1 MDIESLKSAK
11 EYHFQIV
18 KRFHLLI
25 DKRLVVFYNKLTTY
39 YIKEEGMKNI
49 KMTLLAV
56 IAAFT
61 FAACGNNSTDT
72 KPEDT
77 KTEDQA
83 ATETTDDA
91 KEDQEATDEEKSED
105 TSEEATGDKDF
116 AGKTLTLAGLDGGY
130 GTAGWEKVIANFEEM
145 TGAKVEYRFEKNIY
159 DTIRPE
165 IQAGNAPDVIYNSL
179 GQQTALTET
188 MLKEDM
194 VMEITDLLD
203 KTIPGEDLAVKDK
216 IGEGFVNNS
225 ITNPNGDDKMYLA
238 PIFYAPTGLWY
249 NKALFTEGGGEY
261 ELPETMEDF
270 LALGEKAKEDG
281 TSLFTYPISG
291 YLDTFTFALM
301 YEIGGQEL
309 FDKLT
314 NYDVEA
320 WKNEATPLFET
331 VGKIVDKDNLNPNT
345 VAQANKEGF
354 TQNQLSVMKNESL
367 FMPNGTWVVEE
378 MEDAEGVADGFEW
391 GFMPLPS
398 VDGSD
403 RYAFSW
409 IEQIFVSKDA
419 KEPELAKEFLAYLY
433 SDEATKAFIENGGAV
448 QPIDGVEE
456 LITDENQKL
465 FYSIYDDGAKPAVGG
480 WAAAPAVEGVD
491 LKTIFLNSVDSVA
504 NGDMTVEEW
513 QNSVVDAI
521 QRISDAIEASK

>member
-1 MDIESLKSAK
+1 M
-11 EYHFQIV
+11 
-18 KRFHLLI
+18 
-25 DKRLVVFYNKLTTY
+25 NKLKT
-39 YIKEEGMKNI
+39 
-49 KMTLLAV
+49 TLLALV
-56 IAAFT
+56 AVFAFT
-61 FAACGNNSTDT
+61 ACGN
-72 KPEDT
+72 
-77 KTEDQA
+77 
-83 ATETTDDA
+83 
-91 KEDQEATDEEKSED
+91 QEATEKKED
-105 TSEEATGDKDF
+105 APAQTETSEEANMKEDKKDAEEKMEEGSEESSDKKF

-130 GTAGWEKVIANFEEM
+130 GTEGWKKVIEGFEKL
-145 TGAKVEYRFEKNIY
+145 TGAKVEARFEKNIY

-194 VMEITDLLD
+194 VMDITDFLD
-203 KTIPGEDLAVKDK
+203 MKVPGEDKMVKDK
-216 IGEGFVNNS
+216 INPGFVNNS
-225 ITNPNGDDKMYLA
+225 ITNPNGDDKVYLA

-249 NKALFTEGGGEY
+249 NKALFTEGGGKY

-270 LALGEKAKEDG
+270 LALGKKAKEDG

-291 YLDTFTFALM
+291 YFDTFTFAMM

-320 WKNEATPLFET
+320 WKKDAKPMFET
-331 VGKIVDKDNLNPNT
+331 IAEIVNKENLNPNT

-354 TQNQLSVMKNESL
+354 TQNQLSVMKNEAL
-367 FMPNGTWVVEE
+367 FMPNGTWIVEE
-378 MEDAEGVADGFEW
+378 MKDAEGVADGFEW

-398 VDGSD
+398 MGSD

-433 SDEATKAFIENGGAV
+433 SDEAVKAFIENGGAV
-448 QPIDGVEE
+448 QPVNDVETM
-456 LITDENQKL
+456 ITDENQKL
-465 FYSIYDDGAKPAVGG
+465 FYSIYSNGAKPAVGG

-491 LKTIFLNSVDSVA
+491 IKTVFLNSIDSVA
-504 NGDMTVEEW
+504 NGDMSVEDW
-513 QNSVVDAI
+513 QASVVDAVQKI
-521 QRISDAIEASK
+521 HDAIEAEK

>member
-1 MDIESLKSAK
+1 
-11 EYHFQIV
+11 
-18 KRFHLLI
+18 
-25 DKRLVVFYNKLTTY
+25 
-39 YIKEEGMKNI
+39 MKNI

-72 KPEDT
+72 KTEDS
-77 KTEDQA
+77 KTDQA

-91 KEDQEATDEEKSED
+91 KDESKEENDKKSDENPDKSKDEAK
-105 TSEEATGDKDF
+105 GDKDF
-116 AGKTLTLAGLDGGY
+116 EGKTLTLAGLDGGY
-130 GTAGWEKVIANFEEM
+130 GTKGWEKVIANFEEM

-194 VMEITDLLD
+194 VMDITDLLE
-203 KTIPGEDLAVKDK
+203 KNIPGEDVAVKDK
-216 IGEGFVNNS
+216 IGEGFLNNS
-225 ITNPNGDDKMYLA
+225 ITHPNGDDKMYLA

-249 NKALFTEGGGEY
+249 NKAMFKEGGGEY
-261 ELPETMEDF
+261 ELPETMDDF
-270 LALGEKAKEDG
+270 LALGEKAKKDG
-281 TSLFTYPISG
+281 KSLFTYPISG
-291 YLDTFTFALM
+291 YLDTFTFAMM
-301 YEIGGQEL
+301 YEIGGPEL

-354 TQNQLSVMKNESL
+354 TQNQLQVMKNESL

-378 MEDAEGVADGFEW
+378 MKDAEGVADGFEW

-398 VDGSD
+398 LDGSD

-419 KEPELAKEFLAYLY
+419 KEAELAKEFLAYLY

-448 QPIDGVEE
+448 QPIDGVED

-465 FYSIYDDGAKPAVGG
+465 FYSIYADDAKPAVGG
-480 WAAAPAVEGVD
+480 WAAAPSVEGVD
-491 LKTIFLNSVDSVA
+491 LKTVFLGSVDSVA

-521 QRISDAIEASK
+521 QRIYDAKEAEK

>member
-1 MDIESLKSAK
+1 
-11 EYHFQIV
+11 
-18 KRFHLLI
+18 
-25 DKRLVVFYNKLTTY
+25 
-39 YIKEEGMKNI
+39 MKNL
-49 KMTLLAV
+49 KMSLLAV

-61 FAACGNNSTDT
+61 FAACGNNNAT
-72 KPEDT
+72 DT
-77 KTEDQA
+77 KTEETK
-83 ATETTDDA
+83 TEQTSEETSEET
-91 KEDQEATDEEKSED
+91 KEETGETTDEEKADESG
-105 TSEEATGDKDF
+105 EEATGDKAF
-116 AGKTLTLAGLDGGY
+116 EGKTLTLAGLDGGY

-165 IQAGNAPDVIYNSL
+165 IQAGNAPDLIYNSL

-194 VMEITDLLD
+194 VMDITDLLD
-203 KTIPGEDLAVKDK
+203 KTIPGEDVAVKDK
-216 IGEGFVNNS
+216 IDEGFLNNS

-270 LALGEKAKEDG
+270 IELGKKAKEDG

-291 YLDTFTFALM
+291 YFDTFTFAMM

-331 VGKIVDKDNLNPNT
+331 VGEIVNKDNLNPNT

-354 TQNQLSVMKNESL
+354 TQNQLSVMKNEAL

-398 VDGSD
+398 MDGSD

-433 SDEATKAFIENGGAV
+433 SDEATEAFIENGGAV
-448 QPIDGVEE
+448 QPIKDVEN
-456 LITDENQKL
+456 LLTDENQKL
-465 FYSIYDDGAKPAVGG
+465 FYSVYSNGAKPAVGG
-480 WAAAPAVEGVD
+480 WAAAPSVEGVD
-491 LKTIFLNSVDSVA
+491 LKAVFLNSIDSVA

-513 QNSVVDAI
+513 QNSVVDAV
-521 QRISDAIEASK
+521 QRISDAIEAEK

>member
-1 MDIESLKSAK
+1 
-11 EYHFQIV
+11 
-18 KRFHLLI
+18 
-25 DKRLVVFYNKLTTY
+25 
-39 YIKEEGMKNI
+39 MKNL
-49 KMTLLAV
+49 KMSLLAV

-61 FAACGNNSTDT
+61 FAACGNNNAT
-72 KPEDT
+72 DT
-77 KTEDQA
+77 KTEETK
-83 ATETTDDA
+83 TEQTSEETSEET
-91 KEDQEATDEEKSED
+91 KEETGEITDEEKADESG
-105 TSEEATGDKDF
+105 EEATGDKAF
-116 AGKTLTLAGLDGGY
+116 EGKTLTLAGLDGGY

-165 IQAGNAPDVIYNSL
+165 IQAGNAPDLIYNSL

-194 VMEITDLLD
+194 VMDITDLLD
-203 KTIPGEDLAVKDK
+203 KTIPGEDVAVKDK
-216 IGEGFVNNS
+216 IDEGFLNNS

-249 NKALFTEGGGEY
+249 NKALFTESGGEY

-270 LALGEKAKEDG
+270 IELGKKAKEDG

-291 YLDTFTFALM
+291 YFDTFTFAMM

-331 VGKIVDKDNLNPNT
+331 VGEIVNKDNLNPNT

-354 TQNQLSVMKNESL
+354 TQNQLSVMKNEAL

-378 MEDAEGVADGFEW
+378 MADAEGVADGFEW

-398 VDGSD
+398 IDGSD

-448 QPIDGVEE
+448 QPIKDVEN
-456 LITDENQKL
+456 LLTDENQKL
-465 FYSIYDDGAKPAVGG
+465 FYSIYSNGAKPAVGG

-491 LKTIFLNSVDSVA
+491 LKAVFLNSIDSVA

-521 QRISDAIEASK
+521 QRISDAVEAEK

>member
-1 MDIESLKSAK
+1 
-11 EYHFQIV
+11 
-18 KRFHLLI
+18 
-25 DKRLVVFYNKLTTY
+25 
-39 YIKEEGMKNI
+39 MKNM
-49 KMTLLAV
+49 KMALLAV
-56 IAAFT
+56 VAAFT
-61 FAACGNNSTDT
+61 FAACGNNANTE
-72 KPEDT
+72 KPAEES
-77 KTEDQA
+77 KTEESA
-83 ATETTDDA
+83 STEENKTEESKEETTDE
-91 KEDQEATDEEKSED
+91 KEPAEEQATE
-105 TSEEATGDKDF
+105 GDKAF

-130 GTAGWEKVIANFEEM
+130 GTEGWKKVIEGFEKL

-194 VMEITDLLD
+194 VMDITDFLD
-203 KTIPGEDLAVKDK
+203 MKVPGEDKMVKDK
-216 IGEGFVNNS
+216 INPGFLNNS
-225 ITNPNGDDKMYLA
+225 ITNPKGDDKVYLA

-249 NKALFTEGGGEY
+249 NKALFTEAGGKY
-261 ELPETMEDF
+261 ELPETMEQF
-270 LALGEKAKEDG
+270 LELGKKAKEDG

-291 YLDTFTFALM
+291 YFDTFTFAMM

-320 WKNEATPLFET
+320 WKNEATPMFE
-331 VGKIVDKDNLNPNT
+331 KIAQIVSKDNLNPNT

-354 TQNQLSVMKNESL
+354 TQNQLSVMKNEAL
-367 FMPNGTWVVEE
+367 FMPNGTWIVEE
-378 MEDAEGVADGFEW
+378 MKDAEGVAEGFDW
-391 GFMPLPS
+391 GFMALPS
-398 VDGSD
+398 MGSD

-433 SDEATKAFIENGGAV
+433 SDEAVKAFIENGGAV
-448 QPIDGVEE
+448 QPVNDVESM
-456 LITDENQKL
+456 ITDENQKL
-465 FYSIYDDGAKPAVGG
+465 FYSIYSNGAKPAVGG

-491 LKTIFLNSVDSVA
+491 IKTVFLNSIDSVA
-504 NGDMTVEEW
+504 NGDMSVEEW
-513 QNSVVDAI
+513 QASVVDAVQKI
-521 QRISDAIEASK
+521 HDAIEAEK

>member
-1 MDIESLKSAK
+1 
-11 EYHFQIV
+11 
-18 KRFHLLI
+18 
-25 DKRLVVFYNKLTTY
+25 
-39 YIKEEGMKNI
+39 MKNL
-49 KMTLLAV
+49 KMSLLAV

-61 FAACGNNSTDT
+61 FAACGNNNAT
-72 KPEDT
+72 DT
-77 KTEDQA
+77 KTEETK
-83 ATETTDDA
+83 TEQTSEETSEET
-91 KEDQEATDEEKSED
+91 KEETGETTDEEKADESG
-105 TSEEATGDKDF
+105 EEATGDKAF
-116 AGKTLTLAGLDGGY
+116 EGKTLTLAGLDGGY

-165 IQAGNAPDVIYNSL
+165 IQAGNAPDLIYNSL

-194 VMEITDLLD
+194 VMDITDLLD
-203 KTIPGEDLAVKDK
+203 KTITGEDVAVKDK
-216 IGEGFVNNS
+216 IDEGFLNNS

-270 LALGEKAKEDG
+270 IELGKKAKEDG

-291 YLDTFTFALM
+291 YFDTFTFAMM

-331 VGKIVDKDNLNPNT
+331 VGEIVNKDNLNPNT

-354 TQNQLSVMKNESL
+354 TQNQLSVMKNEAL

-378 MEDAEGVADGFEW
+378 MADAEGVADGFEW

-398 VDGSD
+398 IDGSD

-448 QPIDGVEE
+448 QPIKDVEN
-456 LITDENQKL
+456 LLTDENQKL
-465 FYSIYDDGAKPAVGG
+465 FYSIYSNGAKPAVGG

-491 LKTIFLNSVDSVA
+491 LKAVFLNSIDSVA

-521 QRISDAIEASK
+521 QRISDAVEAEK

>member
-1 MDIESLKSAK
+1 
-11 EYHFQIV
+11 
-18 KRFHLLI
+18 
-25 DKRLVVFYNKLTTY
+25 
-39 YIKEEGMKNI
+39 MKNL
-49 KMTLLAV
+49 KMSLLAV

-61 FAACGNNSTDT
+61 FAACGNNNAT
-72 KPEDT
+72 DT
-77 KTEDQA
+77 KTEETK
-83 ATETTDDA
+83 TEQTSEETSEET
-91 KEDQEATDEEKSED
+91 KEETGEATDEENADESG
-105 TSEEATGDKDF
+105 EEATGDKAF
-116 AGKTLTLAGLDGGY
+116 EGKTLTLAGLDGGY

-165 IQAGNAPDVIYNSL
+165 IQAGNAPDLIYNSL

-194 VMEITDLLD
+194 VMDITDLLD
-203 KTIPGEDLAVKDK
+203 KTIPGEDVAVKDK
-216 IGEGFVNNS
+216 IDEGFLNNS

-270 LALGEKAKEDG
+270 IELGKKAKEDG

-291 YLDTFTFALM
+291 YFDTFTFAMM

-331 VGKIVDKDNLNPNT
+331 VGEIVNKDNLNPNT

-354 TQNQLSVMKNESL
+354 TQNQLSVMKNEAL

-378 MEDAEGVADGFEW
+378 MADAEGVADGFEW

-398 VDGSD
+398 IDGSD

-448 QPIDGVEE
+448 QPIKDVEN
-456 LITDENQKL
+456 LLTDENQKL
-465 FYSIYDDGAKPAVGG
+465 FYSIYSNGAKPAVGG

-491 LKTIFLNSVDSVA
+491 LKAVFLNSIDSVA

-521 QRISDAIEASK
+521 QRISDAVEAEK

>member
-1 MDIESLKSAK
+1 
-11 EYHFQIV
+11 
-18 KRFHLLI
+18 
-25 DKRLVVFYNKLTTY
+25 
-39 YIKEEGMKNI
+39 MKNL
-49 KMTLLAV
+49 KMSLLAV

-61 FAACGNNSTDT
+61 FAACGNNNAT
-72 KPEDT
+72 DT
-77 KTEDQA
+77 KTEETK
-83 ATETTDDA
+83 TEQTSEETSEET
-91 KEDQEATDEEKSED
+91 KEETGETTDEEKADESG
-105 TSEEATGDKDF
+105 EEATGDKAF
-116 AGKTLTLAGLDGGY
+116 EGKTLTLAGLDGGY

-165 IQAGNAPDVIYNSL
+165 IQAGNAPDLIYNSL

-194 VMEITDLLD
+194 VMDITDLLD
-203 KTIPGEDLAVKDK
+203 KTIPGEDVAVKDK
-216 IGEGFVNNS
+216 IDEGFLNNS

-270 LALGEKAKEDG
+270 IELGKKAKEDG

-291 YLDTFTFALM
+291 YFDTFTFAMM

-331 VGKIVDKDNLNPNT
+331 VGEIVNKDNLNPNT

-354 TQNQLSVMKNESL
+354 TQNQLSVMKNEAL

-398 VDGSD
+398 IDGSD

-448 QPIDGVEE
+448 QPIKDVEN
-456 LITDENQKL
+456 LLTDENQKL
-465 FYSIYDDGAKPAVGG
+465 FYSIYSNGAKPAVGG

-491 LKTIFLNSVDSVA
+491 LKAVFLNSIDSVA

-521 QRISDAIEASK
+521 QRISDAVEAEK

>member
-1 MDIESLKSAK
+1 
-11 EYHFQIV
+11 
-18 KRFHLLI
+18 
-25 DKRLVVFYNKLTTY
+25 
-39 YIKEEGMKNI
+39 MKNL
-49 KMTLLAV
+49 KMSLLAV

-61 FAACGNNSTDT
+61 FAACGNNNAT
-72 KPEDT
+72 DT
-77 KTEDQA
+77 KTEETK
-83 ATETTDDA
+83 TEQTSEETSEET
-91 KEDQEATDEEKSED
+91 KEETGETTDEEKADESG
-105 TSEEATGDKDF
+105 EEATGDKAF
-116 AGKTLTLAGLDGGY
+116 EGKTLTLAGLDGGY

-165 IQAGNAPDVIYNSL
+165 IQAGNAPDLIYNSL

-194 VMEITDLLD
+194 VMDITDLLD
-203 KTIPGEDLAVKDK
+203 KTIPGEDVAVKDK
-216 IGEGFVNNS
+216 IDEGFLNNS

-270 LALGEKAKEDG
+270 IELGKKAKEDG

-291 YLDTFTFALM
+291 YFDTFTFAMM

-331 VGKIVDKDNLNPNT
+331 VGEIVNKDNLNPNT

-354 TQNQLSVMKNESL
+354 TQNQLSVMKNEAL

-378 MEDAEGVADGFEW
+378 MADAEGVADGFEW

-398 VDGSD
+398 IDGSD

-448 QPIDGVEE
+448 QPIKDVEN
-456 LITDENQKL
+456 LLTDENQKL
-465 FYSIYDDGAKPAVGG
+465 FYSIYSNGAKPAVGG

-491 LKTIFLNSVDSVA
+491 LKAVFLNSIDSVA

-521 QRISDAIEASK
+521 QRISDAVEAEK

>member
-1 MDIESLKSAK
+1 
-11 EYHFQIV
+11 
-18 KRFHLLI
+18 
-25 DKRLVVFYNKLTTY
+25 
-39 YIKEEGMKNI
+39 MKNL
-49 KMTLLAV
+49 KMSLLAV

-61 FAACGNNSTDT
+61 FAACGNNNAT
-72 KPEDT
+72 DT
-77 KTEDQA
+77 KTEETK
-83 ATETTDDA
+83 TEQTSEETSEET
-91 KEDQEATDEEKSED
+91 KEETGETTDEEKADESG
-105 TSEEATGDKDF
+105 EEATGDKAF
-116 AGKTLTLAGLDGGY
+116 EGKTLTLAGLDGGY

-145 TGAKVEYRFEKNIY
+145 TGAKVDYRFEKNIY

-165 IQAGNAPDVIYNSL
+165 IQAGNAPDLIYNSL

-194 VMEITDLLD
+194 VMDITDLLD
-203 KTIPGEDLAVKDK
+203 KTIPGEDVAVKDK
-216 IGEGFVNNS
+216 IDEGFLNNS

-270 LALGEKAKEDG
+270 IELGKKAKEDG

-291 YLDTFTFALM
+291 YFDTFTFAMM

-331 VGKIVDKDNLNPNT
+331 VGEIVNKDNLNPNT

-354 TQNQLSVMKNESL
+354 TQNQLSVMKNEAL

-378 MEDAEGVADGFEW
+378 MADAEGVADGFEW

-398 VDGSD
+398 IDGSD

-448 QPIDGVEE
+448 QPIKDVEN
-456 LITDENQKL
+456 LLTDENQKL
-465 FYSIYDDGAKPAVGG
+465 FYSIYSNGAKPAVGG

-491 LKTIFLNSVDSVA
+491 LKAVFLNSIDSVA

-521 QRISDAIEASK
+521 QRISDAVEAEK

>member
-1 MDIESLKSAK
+1 MS
-11 EYHFQIV
+11 
-18 KRFHLLI
+18 
-25 DKRLVVFYNKLTTY
+25 
-39 YIKEEGMKNI
+39 
-49 KMTLLAV
+49 LLAV

-61 FAACGNNSTDT
+61 FAACGNNNAT
-72 KPEDT
+72 DT
-77 KTEDQA
+77 KTEETK
-83 ATETTDDA
+83 TEQTSEETSEET
-91 KEDQEATDEEKSED
+91 KEETGETTDEEKADESG
-105 TSEEATGDKDF
+105 EEATGDKAF
-116 AGKTLTLAGLDGGY
+116 EGKTLTLAGLDGGY

-165 IQAGNAPDVIYNSL
+165 IQAGNAPDLIYNSL

-194 VMEITDLLD
+194 VMDITDLLD
-203 KTIPGEDLAVKDK
+203 KTIPGEDVAVKDK
-216 IGEGFVNNS
+216 IDEGFLNNS

-270 LALGEKAKEDG
+270 IELGKKAKEDG

-291 YLDTFTFALM
+291 YFDTFTFAMM

-331 VGKIVDKDNLNPNT
+331 VGEIVNKDNLNPNT

-354 TQNQLSVMKNESL
+354 TQNQLSVMKNEAL

-378 MEDAEGVADGFEW
+378 MADAEGVADGFEW

-398 VDGSD
+398 IDGSD

-448 QPIDGVEE
+448 QPIKDVEN
-456 LITDENQKL
+456 LLTDENQKL
-465 FYSIYDDGAKPAVGG
+465 FYSIYSNGAKPAVGG

-491 LKTIFLNSVDSVA
+491 LKAVFLNSIDSVA

-521 QRISDAIEASK
+521 QRISDAVEAEK

>member
-1 MDIESLKSAK
+1 
-11 EYHFQIV
+11 
-18 KRFHLLI
+18 
-25 DKRLVVFYNKLTTY
+25 
-39 YIKEEGMKNI
+39 MKNL
-49 KMTLLAV
+49 KMSLLAV

-61 FAACGNNSTDT
+61 FAACGNNNAT
-72 KPEDT
+72 DT
-77 KTEDQA
+77 KTEDTQ
-83 ATETTDDA
+83 TEQTSEETSEET
-91 KEDQEATDEEKSED
+91 KEEADELG
-105 TSEEATGDKDF
+105 EEATGDKAF
-116 AGKTLTLAGLDGGY
+116 EGKTLTLAGLDGGY

-165 IQAGNAPDVIYNSL
+165 IQAGNAPDLIYNSL

-194 VMEITDLLD
+194 VMDITDLLD
-203 KTIPGEDLAVKDK
+203 KTIPGEDVAVKDK

-270 LALGEKAKEDG
+270 LALGKKAKEDG
-281 TSLFTYPISG
+281 TRLFTYPISG
-291 YLDTFTFALM
+291 YFDTFTFAMM

-331 VGKIVDKDNLNPNT
+331 VGEIVNKDNLNPNT

-354 TQNQLSVMKNESL
+354 TQNQLSVMKNEAL

-398 VDGSD
+398 MDGSD

-433 SDEATKAFIENGGAV
+433 SDEATEAFIENGGAV
-448 QPIDGVEE
+448 QPIKDVEN
-456 LITDENQKL
+456 LLTDENQKL
-465 FYSIYDDGAKPAVGG
+465 FYSVYSNGAKPAVGG

-491 LKTIFLNSVDSVA
+491 LKAVFLNSIDSVA

-513 QNSVVDAI
+513 QNSVVDAV
-521 QRISDAIEASK
+521 QRISDAIEAEK

>member
-1 MDIESLKSAK
+1 
-11 EYHFQIV
+11 
-18 KRFHLLI
+18 
-25 DKRLVVFYNKLTTY
+25 
-39 YIKEEGMKNI
+39 MKNI
-49 KMTLLAV
+49 KMSLLAI

-61 FAACGNNSTDT
+61 FAACGNNATDT
-72 KPEDT
+72 ETADT
-77 KTEDQA
+77 TTEQA

-91 KEDQEATDEEKSED
+91 SKEEGVEEVEDEA
-105 TSEEATGDKDF
+105 SEEASEESTGDKAF
-116 AGKTLTLAGLDGGY
+116 EGKTLTLAGLDSGY
-130 GTAGWEKVIANFEEM
+130 GTAGWEKVIADFEEK

-194 VMEITDLLD
+194 VLDITDVLD
-203 KTIPGEDLAVKDK
+203 KTIPGEEVAVKDK

-225 ITNPNGDDKMYLA
+225 ITHPNGDDKMYLA

-249 NKALFTEGGGEY
+249 NKALFKEGGGEY
-261 ELPETMEDF
+261 ELPTTMEEF
-270 LALGEKAKEDG
+270 LALGDVAKEDG
-281 TSLFTYPISG
+281 RSLFTYPISG

-378 MEDAEGVADGFEW
+378 MKDAEGVADGFEW
-391 GFMPLPS
+391 GFMALPS
-398 VDGSD
+398 VDGSE

-409 IEQIFVSKDA
+409 IEQVFVSKDA

-456 LITDENQKL
+456 LITDEDQKL
-465 FYSIYDDGAKPAVGG
+465 FYSIYSDGAQPAVGG

-491 LKTIFLNSVDSVA
+491 LKAIFLESVDSVA

-513 QNSVVDAI
+513 QNSVVEAI

>member
-1 MDIESLKSAK
+1 
-11 EYHFQIV
+11 
-18 KRFHLLI
+18 
-25 DKRLVVFYNKLTTY
+25 
-39 YIKEEGMKNI
+39 MKNI
-49 KMTLLAV
+49 KMSLLAI

-61 FAACGNNSTDT
+61 FAACGNNATDT
-72 KPEDT
+72 ENADQT
-77 KTEDQA
+77 TEQA
-83 ATETTDDA
+83 TTETTDDA
-91 KEDQEATDEEKSED
+91 SNEQGGEEVA
-105 TSEEATGDKDF
+105 EEATEGSSDETTGDKAF
-116 AGKTLTLAGLDGGY
+116 EGKTLTLAGLDSGY
-130 GTAGWEKVIANFEEM
+130 GTAGWEKVIAQFEEK

-194 VMEITDLLD
+194 VLDITDVLD
-203 KTIPGEDLAVKDK
+203 KTIPGEEVAVKDK
-216 IGEGFVNNS
+216 IGEGFVNNA

-249 NKALFTEGGGEY
+249 NKALFKEGGGEY
-261 ELPETMEDF
+261 ELPTTMEEF

-378 MEDAEGVADGFEW
+378 MKDAEGVADGFEW

-398 VDGSD
+398 LDGSD

-409 IEQIFVSKDA
+409 IEQIFISKDA

-465 FYSIYDDGAKPAVGG
+465 FYSIYADGAKPAVGG

-491 LKTIFLNSVDSVA
+491 LKAVFLNSVDSVA

-513 QNSVVDAI
+513 QNSVVEAI
-521 QRISDAIEASK
+521 QRISDAIEANK

>member
-1 MDIESLKSAK
+1 
-11 EYHFQIV
+11 
-18 KRFHLLI
+18 
-25 DKRLVVFYNKLTTY
+25 
-39 YIKEEGMKNI
+39 MKNL
-49 KMTLLAV
+49 KMSLLAV

-61 FAACGNNSTDT
+61 FAACGNNNAT
-72 KPEDT
+72 DT
-77 KTEDQA
+77 KTEETK
-83 ATETTDDA
+83 TEQTSEETSEET
-91 KEDQEATDEEKSED
+91 KEETGETTDEEKADESG
-105 TSEEATGDKDF
+105 EEATGDKAF
-116 AGKTLTLAGLDGGY
+116 EGKTLTLAGLDGGY

-165 IQAGNAPDVIYNSL
+165 IQAGNAPDLIYNSL

-194 VMEITDLLD
+194 VMDITDLLD
-203 KTIPGEDLAVKDK
+203 KTIPGEDVAVKAK
-216 IGEGFVNNS
+216 IDEGFLNNS

-270 LALGEKAKEDG
+270 IELGKKAKEDG

-291 YLDTFTFALM
+291 YFDTFTFAMM

-331 VGKIVDKDNLNPNT
+331 VGEIVNKDNLNPNT

-354 TQNQLSVMKNESL
+354 TQNQLSVMKNEAL

-378 MEDAEGVADGFEW
+378 MADAEGVADGFEW

-398 VDGSD
+398 IDGSD

-448 QPIDGVEE
+448 QPIKDVEN
-456 LITDENQKL
+456 LLTDENQKL
-465 FYSIYDDGAKPAVGG
+465 FYSIYSNGAKPAVGG

-491 LKTIFLNSVDSVA
+491 LKAVFLNSIDSVA

-521 QRISDAIEASK
+521 QRISDAVEAEK

>member
-1 MDIESLKSAK
+1 MSLA
-11 EYHFQIV
+11 HTIF
-18 KRFHLLI
+18 
-25 DKRLVVFYNKLTTY
+25 
-39 YIKEEGMKNI
+39 KEESMKNI
-49 KMTLLAV
+49 KMSLLAI

-72 KPEDT
+72 NTADT
-77 KTEDQA
+77 KTEQA
-83 ATETTDDA
+83 STETSDDA
-91 KEDQEATDEEKSED
+91 GEAKEEKVAD
-105 TSEEATGDKDF
+105 TSEEASGDKAF
-116 AGKTLTLAGLDGGY
+116 EGKTLTLAGLDGGY
-130 GTAGWEKVIANFEEM
+130 GTAGWEKVIAQFEEK

-194 VMEITDLLD
+194 VMDITDLLD
-203 KTIPGEDLAVKDK
+203 KTIPGEEVAVKDK

-249 NKALFTEGGGEY
+249 NKALFKDGGGEY
-261 ELPETMEDF
+261 ELPETMEEF

-281 TSLFTYPISG
+281 ISLFTYPISG

-320 WKNEATPLFET
+320 WENEATPLFET

-378 MEDAEGVADGFEW
+378 MKDAEGVADGFEW

-456 LITDENQKL
+456 FITDEDQKL
-465 FYSIYDDGAKPAVGG
+465 FYSIYADDAKPAVGG

-491 LKTIFLNSVDSVA
+491 LKAIFLESVDSVA

-513 QNSVVDAI
+513 QDSVVEAI
-521 QRISDAIEASK
+521 QRISDAIEAEK

>member
-1 MDIESLKSAK
+1 
-11 EYHFQIV
+11 
-18 KRFHLLI
+18 
-25 DKRLVVFYNKLTTY
+25 
-39 YIKEEGMKNI
+39 MKNL
-49 KMTLLAV
+49 KMSLLAV

-61 FAACGNNSTDT
+61 FAACGNNNAT
-72 KPEDT
+72 DT
-77 KTEDQA
+77 KTEETK
-83 ATETTDDA
+83 TEQTSEETSEET
-91 KEDQEATDEEKSED
+91 KEETGEATDEENADESG
-105 TSEEATGDKDF
+105 EEATGDKAF
-116 AGKTLTLAGLDGGY
+116 EGKTLTLAGLDGGY

-145 TGAKVEYRFEKNIY
+145 TGAKVDYRFEKNIY

-165 IQAGNAPDVIYNSL
+165 IQAGNAPDLIYNSL

-194 VMEITDLLD
+194 VMDITDLLD
-203 KTIPGEDLAVKDK
+203 KTIPGEDVAVKDK
-216 IGEGFVNNS
+216 IDEGFLNNS

-270 LALGEKAKEDG
+270 IELGKKAKEDG

-291 YLDTFTFALM
+291 YFDTFTFAMM

-331 VGKIVDKDNLNPNT
+331 VGEIVNKDNLNPNT

-354 TQNQLSVMKNESL
+354 TQNQLSVMKNEAL

-378 MEDAEGVADGFEW
+378 MADAEGVADGFEW

-398 VDGSD
+398 IDGSD

-448 QPIDGVEE
+448 QPIKDVEN
-456 LITDENQKL
+456 LLTDENQKL
-465 FYSIYDDGAKPAVGG
+465 FYSIYSNGAKPAVGG

-491 LKTIFLNSVDSVA
+491 LKAVFLNSIDSVA

-521 QRISDAIEASK
+521 QRISDAVEAEK

>member
-1 MDIESLKSAK
+1 
-11 EYHFQIV
+11 
-18 KRFHLLI
+18 
-25 DKRLVVFYNKLTTY
+25 
-39 YIKEEGMKNI
+39 MKNL
-49 KMTLLAV
+49 KMSLLAV

-61 FAACGNNSTDT
+61 FAACGNNNAT
-72 KPEDT
+72 DT
-77 KTEDQA
+77 KTEETK
-83 ATETTDDA
+83 TEQTSEETSEET
-91 KEDQEATDEEKSED
+91 KEETGEATDEENADESG
-105 TSEEATGDKDF
+105 EEATGDKAF
-116 AGKTLTLAGLDGGY
+116 EGKTLTLAGLDGGY

-165 IQAGNAPDVIYNSL
+165 IQAGNAPDLIYNSL

-194 VMEITDLLD
+194 VMDITDLLD
-203 KTIPGEDLAVKDK
+203 KTIPGEDVAVKDK
-216 IGEGFVNNS
+216 IDEGFLNNS

-270 LALGEKAKEDG
+270 IELGKKAKEDG

-291 YLDTFTFALM
+291 YFDTFTFAMM

-331 VGKIVDKDNLNPNT
+331 VGEIVNKDNLNPNT

-354 TQNQLSVMKNESL
+354 TQNQLSVMKNEAL

-378 MEDAEGVADGFEW
+378 MADAEGVADGFEW

-398 VDGSD
+398 IDGSD

-448 QPIDGVEE
+448 QPIKDVEG

-465 FYSIYDDGAKPAVGG
+465 FYSIYANGAKPAVGG

>member
-1 MDIESLKSAK
+1 
-11 EYHFQIV
+11 
-18 KRFHLLI
+18 
-25 DKRLVVFYNKLTTY
+25 
-39 YIKEEGMKNI
+39 MKNL
-49 KMTLLAV
+49 KMSLLAV

-61 FAACGNNSTDT
+61 FAACGNNNAT
-72 KPEDT
+72 DT
-77 KTEDQA
+77 KTEETK
-83 ATETTDDA
+83 TEQTSEETSEET
-91 KEDQEATDEEKSED
+91 KEETGETTDEEKADESG
-105 TSEEATGDKDF
+105 EEATGDKAF
-116 AGKTLTLAGLDGGY
+116 EGKTLTLAGLDGGY
-130 GTAGWEKVIANFEEM
+130 GTAGWEKVISNFEEM

-165 IQAGNAPDVIYNSL
+165 IQAGNAPDLIYNSL

-194 VMEITDLLD
+194 VMDITDLLD
-203 KTIPGEDLAVKDK
+203 KTIPGEDVAVKDK
-216 IGEGFVNNS
+216 IDEGFLNNS

-270 LALGEKAKEDG
+270 IELGKKAKEDG

-291 YLDTFTFALM
+291 YFDTFTFAMM

-331 VGKIVDKDNLNPNT
+331 VGEIVNKDNLNPNT

-354 TQNQLSVMKNESL
+354 TQNQLSVMKNEAL

-378 MEDAEGVADGFEW
+378 MADAEGVADGFEW

-398 VDGSD
+398 IDGSD

-433 SDEATKAFIENGGAV
+433 SDEATKTFIENGGAV
-448 QPIDGVEE
+448 QPIKEVEN
-456 LITDENQKL
+456 LLTDENQKL
-465 FYSIYDDGAKPAVGG
+465 FYSIYSNGAKPAVGG

-491 LKTIFLNSVDSVA
+491 LKAVFLNSIDSVA

-521 QRISDAIEASK
+521 QRISDAVEAEK

>member
-1 MDIESLKSAK
+1 
-11 EYHFQIV
+11 
-18 KRFHLLI
+18 
-25 DKRLVVFYNKLTTY
+25 
-39 YIKEEGMKNI
+39 MKNI
-49 KMTLLAV
+49 KMSLLAIV
-56 IAAFT
+56 AAFT
-61 FAACGNNSTDT
+61 FAACGNNA
-72 KPEDT
+72 EET
-77 KTEDQA
+77 KTDDTTTEQTTTEDSTEQTTDESKDTGSA
-83 ATETTDDA
+83 ETTDG
-91 KEDQEATDEEKSED
+91 
-105 TSEEATGDKDF
+105 EATGDKAF
-116 AGKTLTLAGLDGGY
+116 EGKTLTLAGLDGGY
-130 GTAGWEKVIANFEEM
+130 GTAGWEKVIAKFEEM

-159 DTIRPE
+159 ETIRPE

-194 VMEITDLLD
+194 VMDISDVLD
-203 KTIPGEDLAVKDK
+203 KTIPGEEVTVKDK
-216 IGEGFVNNS
+216 IGDGFVGNS
-225 ITNPNGDDKMYLA
+225 ITHPNGDDKMYLA
-238 PIFYAPTGLWY
+238 PIFYAPSGLWY
-249 NKALFTEGGGEY
+249 NKALFTEGGGKY
-261 ELPETMEDF
+261 ELPTTMEEF
-270 LALGEKAKEDG
+270 YALGDQAKKDG
-281 TSLFTYPISG
+281 ISLFTYPISG
-291 YLDTFTFALM
+291 YFDTFTFALM
-301 YEIGGQEL
+301 YEVGGQEL

-331 VGKIVDKDNLNPNT
+331 VGKIVSKDYLNPNT

-378 MEDAEGVADGFEW
+378 MKDAEGVADGFEW

-398 VDGSD
+398 LDGSD

-409 IEQIFVSKDA
+409 LEQIFVSKDA

-448 QPIDGVEE
+448 QPIKGVEE
-456 LITDENQKL
+456 LITDETQKS
-465 FYSIYDDGAKPAVGG
+465 FYSIYKDGAKAAVGG

-491 LKTIFLNSVDSVA
+491 LKAIFLGSIDSVA

-513 QNSVVDAI
+513 QNKVVEAV
-521 QRISDAIEASK
+521 QRISDAIEAEK

>member
-1 MDIESLKSAK
+1 MKK
-11 EYHFQIV
+11 W
-18 KRFHLLI
+18 KTT
-25 DKRLVVFYNKLTTY
+25 LVA
-39 YIKEEGMKNI
+39 
-49 KMTLLAV
+49 LLAV
-56 IAAFT
+56 
-61 FAACGNNSTDT
+61 FALTSCGNNKANDSSNN
-72 KPEDT
+72 
-77 KTEDQA
+77 A
-83 ATETTDDA
+83 ASNKSSET
-91 KEDQEATDEEKSED
+91 EKSSD
-105 TSEEATGDKDF
+105 NSEKAFE
-116 AGKTLTLAGLDGGY
+116 GKTLTLAGLDGGY
-130 GTAGWEKVIANFEEM
+130 GTKGWKKVIANFEKK
-145 TGAKVEYRFEKNIY
+145 TGAKVEAKFEKNIHEV
-159 DTIRPE
+159 IRPE
-165 IQAGNAPDVIYNSL
+165 IQAGNAPDVIYNNI
-179 GQQTALTET
+179 GQESGLTET
-188 MLKEDM
+188 MIKEKMLMD
-194 VMEITDLLD
+194 ITDVLD
-203 KTIPGEDLAVKDK
+203 KKVPGEEKTVGEKIIPGFTDTAV
-216 IGEGFVNNS
+216 
-225 ITNPNGDDKMYLA
+225 TNPYGDGKTYLA
-238 PIFYAPTGLWY
+238 PLFYSPTGLWY

-270 LALGEKAKEDG
+270 IELGKKAKEDG

-291 YLDTFTFALM
+291 YFDTFTFAMM

-320 WKNEATPLFET
+320 WKNEATPLFES
-331 VGKIVDKDNLNPNT
+331 VGQIVNKDNLNPNT

-354 TQNQLSVMKNESL
+354 TQNQLSVMKNEAL

-378 MEDAEGVADGFEW
+378 MKDAEGVADGFEW

-398 VDGSD
+398 IDGSD

-448 QPIDGVEE
+448 QPIKDVEN

-465 FYSIYDDGAKPAVGG
+465 FYSIYSNGAKPAVGG

-491 LKTIFLNSVDSVA
+491 LKAVFLNSIDSVA
-504 NGDMTVEEW
+504 NGDMAVEEW

-521 QRISDAIEASK
+521 QRISDAVEAEK

>member
-1 MDIESLKSAK
+1 
-11 EYHFQIV
+11 
-18 KRFHLLI
+18 
-25 DKRLVVFYNKLTTY
+25 
-39 YIKEEGMKNI
+39 MKNL
-49 KMTLLAV
+49 KMSLLAV

-61 FAACGNNSTDT
+61 FAACGNNNAT
-72 KPEDT
+72 DT
-77 KTEDQA
+77 KTEETK
-83 ATETTDDA
+83 TEQTSEETSEET
-91 KEDQEATDEEKSED
+91 KEETGETTDEEKADESG
-105 TSEEATGDKDF
+105 EEATGDKAF
-116 AGKTLTLAGLDGGY
+116 EGKTLTLAGLDGGY

-165 IQAGNAPDVIYNSL
+165 IQAGNAPDLIYNSL

-194 VMEITDLLD
+194 VMDITDLLD
-203 KTIPGEDLAVKDK
+203 KTIPGEDVAVKDK
-216 IGEGFVNNS
+216 IDEGFLNNS

-270 LALGEKAKEDG
+270 IELGKKAKEDG

-291 YLDTFTFALM
+291 YFDTFTFAMM

-331 VGKIVDKDNLNPNT
+331 VGEIVNKDNLNPNT

-354 TQNQLSVMKNESL
+354 TQNQLSVMKNEAL

-378 MEDAEGVADGFEW
+378 MADAEGVADGFEW

-398 VDGSD
+398 MDGSD

-448 QPIDGVEE
+448 QPIKDVEN
-456 LITDENQKL
+456 LLTDENQKL
-465 FYSIYDDGAKPAVGG
+465 FYSVYSNGAKPAVGG

-491 LKTIFLNSVDSVA
+491 LKAVFLNSIDSVA

-521 QRISDAIEASK
+521 QRISDAVEAEK

>member
-1 MDIESLKSAK
+1 M
-11 EYHFQIV
+11 
-18 KRFHLLI
+18 
-25 DKRLVVFYNKLTTY
+25 NKLKT
-39 YIKEEGMKNI
+39 
-49 KMTLLAV
+49 TLLALV
-56 IAAFT
+56 AVFAFT
-61 FAACGNNSTDT
+61 ACGN
-72 KPEDT
+72 
-77 KTEDQA
+77 
-83 ATETTDDA
+83 
-91 KEDQEATDEEKSED
+91 QEATDKKEETPAQTE
-105 TSEEATGDKDF
+105 TSEENNTKEDEKEAEEGKEEGAEENSDKKY

-130 GTAGWEKVIANFEEM
+130 GTEGWQKVIAGFEEL
-145 TGAKVEYRFEKNIY
+145 TGAKVEARFEKNIY

-194 VMEITDLLD
+194 VMDITDFLD
-203 KTIPGEDLAVKDK
+203 MKVPGEDKMVKDK
-216 IGEGFVNNS
+216 INPGFVNNS
-225 ITNPNGDDKMYLA
+225 ITNPNGDDKVYLA

-249 NKALFTEGGGEY
+249 NKALFKEGGGEY

-270 LALGEKAKEDG
+270 LALGKKAKEDG

-291 YLDTFTFALM
+291 YFDTFTFAMM

-320 WKNEATPLFET
+320 WKNEATPMFET
-331 VGKIVDKDNLNPNT
+331 IAEIVNKDNLNPNT

-354 TQNQLSVMKNESL
+354 TQNQLSVMKNEAL
-367 FMPNGTWVVEE
+367 FMPNGTWIVEE
-378 MEDAEGVADGFEW
+378 MKDAEGVADGFEW

-398 VDGSD
+398 MGSD

-433 SDEATKAFIENGGAV
+433 SDEAVKAFIENGGAV
-448 QPIDGVEE
+448 QPVNDVESM
-456 LITDENQKL
+456 ITDENQKL
-465 FYSIYDDGAKPAVGG
+465 FYSIYSNGAKPAVGG

-491 LKTIFLNSVDSVA
+491 IKTVFLNSIDSVA
-504 NGDMTVEEW
+504 NGDMSASDW
-513 QNSVVDAI
+513 QAQTVDAI
-521 QRISDAIEASK
+521 QKIHDAIEAEK

>member
-1 MDIESLKSAK
+1 
-11 EYHFQIV
+11 
-18 KRFHLLI
+18 
-25 DKRLVVFYNKLTTY
+25 
-39 YIKEEGMKNI
+39 MKNL
-49 KMTLLAV
+49 KMSLLAV

-61 FAACGNNSTDT
+61 FAACGNNNAT
-72 KPEDT
+72 DT
-77 KTEDQA
+77 KTEETK
-83 ATETTDDA
+83 TEQTSEETSEET
-91 KEDQEATDEEKSED
+91 KEETGETTDEEKADESG
-105 TSEEATGDKDF
+105 EEATGDKAF
-116 AGKTLTLAGLDGGY
+116 EGKTLTLAGLDGGY

-165 IQAGNAPDVIYNSL
+165 IQAGNAPDLIYNSL

-194 VMEITDLLD
+194 VMDITDLLD
-203 KTIPGEDLAVKDK
+203 KTIPGEDVAVKDK
-216 IGEGFVNNS
+216 IDEGFLNNS

-270 LALGEKAKEDG
+270 IELGKKAKEDG

-291 YLDTFTFALM
+291 YFDTFTFAMM

-309 FDKLT
+309 LDKLT

-320 WKNEATPLFET
+320 WKNEETTLFET
-331 VGKIVDKDNLNPNT
+331 VGEIVNKDNLNPNT

-354 TQNQLSVMKNESL
+354 TQNQLSVMKNEAL

-378 MEDAEGVADGFEW
+378 MADAEGVADGFEW

-398 VDGSD
+398 IDGSD

-448 QPIDGVEE
+448 QPIKDVEN
-456 LITDENQKL
+456 LLTDENQKL
-465 FYSIYDDGAKPAVGG
+465 FYSIYSNGAKPAVGG

-491 LKTIFLNSVDSVA
+491 LKAVFLNSIDSVA

-521 QRISDAIEASK
+521 QRISDAVEAEK